1 MFIYSLPILFTHI
14 QMGTP
19 FEFIVVILFLLII
32 LYIATAVDSNF
43 KETKWGAVSD
53 LTLYSYLYD
62 SWTGMVKLWLVFWP
76 FFIIINLSLLAAD
89 SLAKNGSI
97 TVSSWDEIHFI
108 LLTPVIF
115 WTIIVW
121 RNSLNTCSR
130 YWAVGARFMTLT
142 LFFEY
147 ALKLIIRRDYPRI
160 FFECQEIALDYAACF

>member
-1 MFIYSLPILFTHI
+1 MFIYSLPILFVHI

-19 FEFIVVILFLLII
+19 LEFLGVVLFFLFI
-32 LYIATAVDSNF
+32 LYVATAVDSDF
-43 KETKWGAVSD
+43 KEIKWGTVSD

-62 SWTGMVKLWLVFWP
+62 SWVGMVKLWLVFWP
-76 FFIIINLSLLAAD
+76 FFIILNLSLFAAD
-89 SLAKNGSI
+89 SLAKNGSL

-121 RNSLNTCSR
+121 RNSVHTCSR

-142 LFFEY
+142 VFFEY

-160 FFECQEIALDYAACF
+160 FFNCEEIILDYAACF